1 MLSPYDETFV
11 SDSPITFHSKKM
23 YWNSL
28 SDFLSMGNHG
38 LYVWGSFV
46 VMAAAMILELMLLG
60 RGRKR
65 LLERLRR
72 QYRAEAL
79 DRKSSAGRSS

>member
-1 MLSPYDETFV
+1 
-11 SDSPITFHSKKM
+11 M

-28 SDFLSMGNHG
+28 SDFLTMGKHG
-38 LYVWGSFV
+38 LYVWGCFV
-46 VMAAAMILELMLLG
+46 VMAASMILEPVLL
-60 RGRKR
+60 RRSRRK

-79 DRKSSAGRSS
+79 DGKSDRAASGGRP

>member
-1 MLSPYDETFV
+1 
-11 SDSPITFHSKKM
+11 M

-28 SDFLSMGNHG
+28 SDFLAMGNHG

-46 VMAAAMILELMLLG
+46 VMAASMILEPVLLKCS
-60 RGRKR
+60 REK

-79 DRKSSAGRSS
+79 DGKSGTGEHP

>member
-1 MLSPYDETFV
+1 
-11 SDSPITFHSKKM
+11 M

-28 SDFLSMGNHG
+28 SDFLAMGNHG

-46 VMAAAMILELMLLG
+46 VMAAVMILEPVLLG
-60 RGRKR
+60 RRRKR

-79 DRKSSAGRSS
+79 DKESSAGGAS